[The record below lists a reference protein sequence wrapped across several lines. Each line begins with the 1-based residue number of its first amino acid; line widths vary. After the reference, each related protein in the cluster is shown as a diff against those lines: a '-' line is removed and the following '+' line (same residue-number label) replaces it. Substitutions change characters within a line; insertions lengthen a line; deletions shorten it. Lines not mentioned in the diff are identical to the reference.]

1 MLLAEDGAGLTLD
14 FTQRKKRRVV
24 PSANGFIGTNL
35 SQWIIDDPKR
45 YKRYVVDEQSPTLN

>member
-45 YKRYVVDEQSPTLN
+45 